1 MHAVDESSVS
11 RTPLTAD
18 WPARTRVS
26 WLAPGFTF
34 PTENDFPDVPGN
46 RKLPVFCFFSDFPIG
61 KRFEIQISV
70 FDIFRPDFGVF
81 RPENVVGDR
90 KL

>member
-26 WLAPGFTF
+26 WLALSRVNVSADCDACAIRSVVEHGI
-34 PTENDFPDVPGN
+34 
-46 RKLPVFCFFSDFPIG
+46 LFS
-61 KRFEIQISV
+61 
-70 FDIFRPDFGVF
+70 IF
-81 RPENVVGDR
+81 
-90 KL
+90 